1 MLNTL
6 LKKIGRRKA
15 GTWNAPRKKHLKNIA
30 NRAVRRARMLQ
41 LEADYRAGMV

>member
-15 GTWNAPRKKHLKNIA
+15 GSWGPPRKKHLKRIA
-30 NRAVRRARMLQ
+30 NRAARKAVLRK
-41 LEADYRAGMV
+41 LEIEHMAAW

>member
-15 GTWNAPRKKHLKNIA
+15 GSWGPPRKKHLKRIA
-30 NRAVRRARMLQ
+30 GKAARRARMLQ
-41 LEADYRAGMV
+41 LEADYRAGMA

>member
-15 GTWNAPRKKHLKNIA
+15 GSWGPPRKKHLKTIA
-30 NRAVRRARMLQ
+30 ARAARRARQ
-41 LEADYRAGMV
+41 VRLEADYRAGMA